1 MTPMYPNDGSARL
14 LQRGMPVAPI
24 APPGSFQF
32 PPSQTMPGM
41 QSLSPGTMPKPMPD
55 VPQINPGM
63 PKPMGDIPQI
73 NPGMPP
79 AVSPAN
85 PMMPKPQTGAPQIN
99 PGPTG
104 NLTPGRGALVNAI
117 MNRTQAPRP
126 QMGNYRPP
134 QGMRAFGQTP
144 KPNFRIRN
152 RPPGV

>member
-1 MTPMYPNDGSARL
+1 MFPYETTIGRNSANAPMPEFQTVG
-14 LQRGMPVAPI
+14 QPPIGMQPVPATGVAP
-24 APPGSFQF
+24 A
-32 PPSQTMPGM
+32 
-41 QSLSPGTMPKPMPD
+41 MPKPMPNI
-55 VPQINPGM
+55 PQINPGM

-99 PGPTG
+99 PGPAG

-134 QGMRAFGQTP
+134 QSMRPMGQP
-144 KPNFRIRN
+144 QSPLNN
-152 RPPGV
+152 RPRRP